1 MFFTQLYRHHGNNL
15 QRKERTA
22 RIRQFERLFNVKAKV
37 IATREPRQLLKKWVQ
52 QNAQGEATNYVPWR
66 TGWVSLYVV
75 LDDTLESILFPP
87 QNAANYPTP
96 YQIFTANLERSYT
109 VNLAQFFANK
119 AEFSQQIDVRAPAYQ
134 QLAPNPTQFHAL
146 DWLVAL
152 ESKGCATNV
161 SSPTN
166 SASSANSL
174 TTAHGNA
181 AAHTSANSN
190 TTSARPDESADS
202 DAADLLLVRVPV
214 REAADVFCYFF
225 MGGFNDCPEPA
236 VQTAV
241 ARYWWQRYR
250 AVPFVLSSDTVEF
263 MVGAPPT
270 SVEDACDLALEQYI
284 FCPDLVEQCMPDG
297 DVNTLAAYLY
307 NNSNWYFWWD

>member
-1 MFFTQLYRHHGNNL
+1 MFFTPLYRHHGNNL

-37 IATREPRQLLKKWVQ
+37 IATREPKQLLKKWVQ

-87 QNAANYPTP
+87 QNAANCPTP

-119 AEFSQQIDVRAPAYQ
+119 AELSQQIDVRAPAYQ
-134 QLAPNPTQFHAL
+134 QLAPSPTQFHTL
-146 DWLVAL
+146 DWLVGL
-152 ESKGCATNV
+152 ESKGFAT
-161 SSPTN
+161 ST
-166 SASSANSL
+166 
-174 TTAHGNA
+174 
-181 AAHTSANSN
+181 NSN
-190 TTSARPDESADS
+190 TNSARPDESANS

-263 MVGAPPT
+263 MVGAPPA

>member
-1 MFFTQLYRHHGNNL
+1 MLFTQLSRHHGNSL

-22 RIRQFERLFNVKAKV
+22 HIRQFERLFNVKAKV
-37 IATREPRQLLKKWVQ
+37 VATREPKQLLKKWVR

-87 QNAANYPTP
+87 QNAAHCPIP
-96 YQIFTANLERSYT
+96 YEIFKANLEQSYT
-109 VNLAQFFANK
+109 VNLARFFANK
-119 AEFSQQIDVRAPAYQ
+119 AELSQQIDLRAPAYQ
-134 QLAPNPTQFHAL
+134 QLAPHPTQFHAL

-152 ESKGCATNV
+152 ESNGLATSD
-161 SSPTN
+161 SS
-166 SASSANSL
+166 
-174 TTAHGNA
+174 
-181 AAHTSANSN
+181 HTNSN
-190 TTSARPDESADS
+190 TNNTEPDDSADS
-202 DAADLLLVRVPV
+202 EAADLLLVRVPV

-270 SVEDACDLALEQYI
+270 GVEDACDLALEQYI

>member
-1 MFFTQLYRHHGNNL
+1 MFFTQLSRHRGNSL

-37 IATREPRQLLKKWVQ
+37 VATREPKQLLKKWVR

-87 QNAANYPTP
+87 QNAAHCPTP
-96 YQIFTANLERSYT
+96 YEIFKANLEQSYT

-119 AEFSQQIDVRAPAYQ
+119 AELSQQIDLRAPAYQ
-134 QLAPNPTQFHAL
+134 QLAPHPTQFHAL

-152 ESKGCATNV
+152 ESNGLATSD
-161 SSPTN
+161 SS
-166 SASSANSL
+166 
-174 TTAHGNA
+174 
-181 AAHTSANSN
+181 HTNSN
-190 TTSARPDESADS
+190 TNSTEPDDSADS
-202 DAADLLLVRVPV
+202 EAADLLLVRVPV

>member
-1 MFFTQLYRHHGNNL
+1 
-15 QRKERTA
+15 
-22 RIRQFERLFNVKAKV
+22 
-37 IATREPRQLLKKWVQ
+37 
-52 QNAQGEATNYVPWR
+52 
-66 TGWVSLYVV
+66 
-75 LDDTLESILFPP
+75 
-87 QNAANYPTP
+87 
-96 YQIFTANLERSYT
+96 
-109 VNLAQFFANK
+109 
-119 AEFSQQIDVRAPAYQ
+119 
-134 QLAPNPTQFHAL
+134 
-146 DWLVAL
+146 
-152 ESKGCATNV
+152 
-161 SSPTN
+161 
-166 SASSANSL
+166 
-174 TTAHGNA
+174 
-181 AAHTSANSN
+181 
-190 TTSARPDESADS
+190 
-202 DAADLLLVRVPV
+202 
-214 REAADVFCYFF
+214 

>member
-1 MFFTQLYRHHGNNL
+1 MFFTPLYRHHGNNL

-22 RIRQFERLFNVKAKV
+22 RIRQFERLFNVKAKLV
-37 IATREPRQLLKKWVQ
+37 ATREPKQLLKKWVQ

-87 QNAANYPTP
+87 PNAANCPTP

-119 AEFSQQIDVRAPAYQ
+119 GELSQQIDVRAPAYQ
-134 QLAPNPTQFHAL
+134 HLAPNPSQFHAL

-161 SSPTN
+161 SSPT
-166 SASSANSL
+166 
-174 TTAHGNA
+174 
-181 AAHTSANSN
+181 
-190 TTSARPDESADS
+190 TSARPDESADS
-202 DAADLLLVRVPV
+202 NAADLLLVRVPV

-284 FCPDLVEQCMPDG
+284 YCPDLVEQCMPDG

>member
-1 MFFTQLYRHHGNNL
+1 M
-15 QRKERTA
+15 
-22 RIRQFERLFNVKAKV
+22 
-37 IATREPRQLLKKWVQ
+37 AT
-52 QNAQGEATNYVPWR
+52 T
-66 TGWVSLYVV
+66 S
-75 LDDTLESILFPP
+75 
-87 QNAANYPTP
+87 
-96 YQIFTANLERSYT
+96 
-109 VNLAQFFANK
+109 
-119 AEFSQQIDVRAPAYQ
+119 
-134 QLAPNPTQFHAL
+134 
-146 DWLVAL
+146 
-152 ESKGCATNV
+152 
-161 SSPTN
+161 
-166 SASSANSL
+166 
-174 TTAHGNA
+174 
-181 AAHTSANSN
+181 SANSN
-190 TTSARPDESADS
+190 TNSARPDERADS
-202 DAADLLLVRVPV
+202 EAADLLIVRVPV

-236 VQTAV
+236 IQTAV

>member
-1 MFFTQLYRHHGNNL
+1 M
-15 QRKERTA
+15 
-22 RIRQFERLFNVKAKV
+22 
-37 IATREPRQLLKKWVQ
+37 
-52 QNAQGEATNYVPWR
+52 
-66 TGWVSLYVV
+66 
-75 LDDTLESILFPP
+75 
-87 QNAANYPTP
+87 
-96 YQIFTANLERSYT
+96 
-109 VNLAQFFANK
+109 
-119 AEFSQQIDVRAPAYQ
+119 RAPAYQ
-134 QLAPNPTQFHAL
+134 QLAPSPTQFHVL

-152 ESKGCATNV
+152 ESKGFATNV
-161 SSPTN
+161 SSP

-181 AAHTSANSN
+181 AAHTSASSAD
-190 TTSARPDESADS
+190 SARPDESADS
-202 DAADLLLVRVPV
+202 EAADLLLVRVPV
-214 REAADVFCYFF
+214 RQAADVFCYFF